1 MAEDVKQ
8 YFTRQAGQW
17 DSLYRENDIVWT
29 AINRT
34 LRRAV
39 YDRLAFTL
47 AECGDLGDRTVLDVG
62 CGSGRYFPE
71 YCRLGARQV
80 VGLDI
85 SRPMLDLAQV
95 LVRSEGLS
103 ERCRLV
109 QGDFVEGPMRGR
121 FDIVV
126 AMGVFDY
133 QLEPHRALAAMLR
146 NSRGKVLASFPAPS
160 TIRGTLRRLR
170 YRVRGC
176 GVYYYTED
184 DVRGLLAGLGVTDY
198 HLVAIRHSGGAYLL
212 SARAPAV
219 VGVPAG
225 EV

>member
-1 MAEDVKQ
+1 VAEDVKQ

-17 DSLYRENDIVWT
+17 DSLYRENDFVWT

-47 AECGDLGDRTVLDVG
+47 AECGDLAGKTVLDVG

-71 YCRLGARQV
+71 YCRQGARRV
-80 VGLDI
+80 VGIDI
-85 SRPMLDLAQV
+85 SGPMLGLAQV
-95 LVRSEGLS
+95 LVRREGLT

-109 QGDFVEGPMRGR
+109 QGDLVDSPLAGR
-121 FDIVV
+121 FDVVV

-133 QLEPHRALAAMLR
+133 QPEPARALAAMLR
-146 NSRGKVLASFPAPS
+146 SSRGKVLASFPAPS
-160 TIRGTLRRLR
+160 PIRGTLRRWR
-170 YRVRGC
+170 YRARGC

-184 DVRGLLAGLGVTDY
+184 DLRSLLASAGVTDY
-198 HLVAIRHSGGAYLL
+198 HLVAIRHSGGGYLL
-212 SARAPAV
+212 AAQAPAV
-219 VGVPAG
+219 DGQHNG
-225 EV
+225 E

>member
-1 MAEDVKQ
+1 VAEDVKQ

-17 DSLYRENDIVWT
+17 DSLYRENDPIWT
-29 AINRT
+29 IINRT

-47 AECGDLGDRTVLDVG
+47 AECGDLTGKTVLDVG

-80 VGLDI
+80 VGIDV
-85 SRPMLDLAQV
+85 SWPMLELAQA
-95 LVRSEGLS
+95 LVAREGIAD
-103 ERCRLV
+103 RCRLV
-109 QGDFVEGPMRGR
+109 QGDLVDRPIRGR
-121 FDIVV
+121 FDVVV

-133 QLEPHRALAAMLR
+133 QPQPDRALAAMLAA
-146 NSRGKVLASFPAPS
+146 SRGKVLASFPAPS
-160 TIRGTLRRLR
+160 LFRGTLRRWR

-184 DVRGLLAGLGVTDY
+184 DVRALLRGAGVSDY
-198 HLVAIRHSGGAYLL
+198 HLVAIRHSGGGHLL
-212 SARAPAV
+212 SATAPD
-219 VGVPAG
+219 GQAG
-225 EV
+225 GA

>member
-1 MAEDVKQ
+1 VAEDVKQ

-17 DSLYRENDIVWT
+17 DSLYRENDFVWT

-47 AECGDLGDRTVLDVG
+47 AECGDLKGRTVLDVG

-71 YCRLGARQV
+71 YRRLGARQV

-85 SRPMLDLAQV
+85 SRPMLDLAHV
-95 LVRSEGLS
+95 LVQREGL
-103 ERCRLV
+103 RDCCRLV
-109 QGDFVEGPMRGR
+109 QGDFVDGPLRGR
-121 FDIVV
+121 FDVVV

-133 QLEPHRALAAMLR
+133 QPEPQHALAAMLR
-146 NSRGKVLASFPAPS
+146 NSREKVLASFPAPS
-160 TIRGTLRRLR
+160 TIRGTLRRWR

-184 DVRGLLAGLGVTDY
+184 DVRSLLAGVGVTDY

-212 SARAPAV
+212 SAQAPAA
-219 VGVPAG
+219 VGVTAG